1 MATTET
7 VPRQFQSWL
16 IFVPIALAVAL
27 LVALYSVSESAQ
39 ARLRQGTTELRA
51 SQWREA
57 AMQQFLSLLLD
68 AETGQRGFLLTE
80 NSRYLQ
86 SYDPI
91 MQQVEKLLD
100 QIGSS
105 YQTVLTPA
113 TTVLLR
119 RLRLQAGMKMGEMN
133 ASLRLYGESG
143 RPAAVAL
150 IDTDMGKKTMDDI
163 RQTANEMRVIE
174 AERFQGL
181 NSTWQRDIFVN
192 RVLMGVGTALNIALL
207 IIAGVLLSRDVRRRE
222 AFARELAMQN
232 LELDR
237 TVQERT
243 QTLSSLSSHL
253 QTVSEAEKASLARE
267 LHDELGG
274 LLVATKMD
282 VVWLRRKLEDG
293 DVALGERWDR
303 VLRSLEEGVEFKR
316 RVIENLRPTLLDNLG
331 LVAALHW
338 LIEETCQRANLTS
351 HENLPEVIEELAPQ
365 ASIALF
371 RVAQE
376 CITNIMKHAKAT
388 DVSIDL
394 DVSERGVHLRIAD
407 NGVGIALDRVGVPQS
422 HGLASMRHRVGVM
435 GGELRIS
442 RGASGGTVVEVSV
455 PMDNVRAD
463 ASAEEESA

>member
-1 MATTET
+1 MATSET
-7 VPRQFQSWL
+7 VPRQSQPWP
-16 IFVPIALAVAL
+16 IFVPIALAIAL
-27 LVALYSVSESAQ
+27 LIALFSVSESAQ

-57 AMQQFLSLLLD
+57 AIQQFISLLLD

-86 SYDPI
+86 SYDPTI
-91 MQQVEKLLD
+91 QRVEKLLD

-105 YQTVLTPA
+105 YETVLTPA

-119 RLRLQAGMKMGEMN
+119 RLRLQSGMKIGEMN
-133 ASLRLYGESG
+133 SGLRLYGERG

-163 RQTANEMRVIE
+163 RRTANDLRVIE
-174 AERFQGL
+174 AERFQNL

-192 RVLMGVGTALNIALL
+192 RALMGAGTLLNIALL

-222 AFARELAMQN
+222 ALARELATRN

-282 VVWLRRKLEDG
+282 VVWLRRKLDNG
-293 DVALGERWDR
+293 DAALGERWDR

-331 LVAALHW
+331 LVIALHW

-351 HENLPEVIEELAPQ
+351 HENLPEVIEELTPQ

-376 CITNIMKHAKAT
+376 CLTNIMKHAKAT

-394 DVSERGVHLRIAD
+394 DVNEREVHLRVAD
-407 NGVGIALDRVGVPQS
+407 NGVGIALDRIGVSQS
-422 HGLASMRHRVGVM
+422 HGLASMRHRVDMM
-435 GGELRIS
+435 GGELRIT
-442 RGASGGTVVEVSV
+442 RGVPAGTVVEVSV

-463 ASAEEESA
+463 ASAQAASA

>member
-1 MATTET
+1 MVANDTL
-7 VPRQFQSWL
+7 PRRFQSWL
-16 IFVPIALAVAL
+16 IVVPIALAVAL

-39 ARLRQGTTELRA
+39 ARLRQSTTELRA

-57 AMQQFLSLLLD
+57 AMQQFVGLLLD

-86 SYDPI
+86 SYDALL
-91 MQQVEKLLD
+91 QQVERLLD
-100 QIGSS
+100 RIGTS
-105 YQTVLTPA
+105 YQTVSTPA

-150 IDTDMGKKTMDDI
+150 IETDVGKKTMDDI
-163 RQTANEMRVIE
+163 RQTVNELRVIE
-174 AERFQGL
+174 TERFQVL
-181 NSTWQRDIFVN
+181 NSTSERDRFFN
-192 RVLMGVGTALNIALL
+192 RVLMGAGTALNVALL

-222 AFARELAMQN
+222 AFARELAVQN
-232 LELDR
+232 VALDR

-243 QTLSSLSSHL
+243 EMLSSLSSHL
-253 QTVSEAEKASLARE
+253 QMVSEAEKASLARE

-282 VVWLRRKLEDG
+282 VVWLRRKLDNG

-338 LIEETCQRANLTS
+338 LIEETCQRANLVC
-351 HENLPEVIEELAPQ
+351 HQKLPEVIDELTPQ

-376 CITNIMKHAKAT
+376 CLTNIMKYAKAT
-388 DVSIDL
+388 EVTIEL
-394 DVSERGVHLRIAD
+394 DVSERGVRLRVAD
-407 NGVGIALDRVGVPQS
+407 NGIGIALDQVGVPQS
-422 HGLASMRHRVGVM
+422 HGLASMRHRVDMM
-435 GGELRIS
+435 GGKLRIS
-442 RGASGGTVVEVSV
+442 RGAAGGTVVEVSV

-463 ASAEEESA
+463 TSSEAEPA